1 MKAFQFIKV
10 NSAAEASST
19 LKQLGAGAIPVAGG
33 TDLLIKVKR
42 GLISPQAVVDLTSI
56 EELKY
61 IREEGGRV
69 RIGALTPLAEI
80 ASSPVIRKAA
90 PVLAEAAGMV
100 GSKQIR
106 NIATIGG
113 NLCNAAPSADTAAPL
128 LLLNAQVRLAGANGE
143 RELLLSE
150 FFKGPGKNCLDQGE
164 LMTEISFEA
173 LPNGVKSIYLK
184 HTRRRAMDVATVGVA
199 AFGRLGG
206 DKELSEFKI
215 ALAAVAPTPILVPVS
230 RELIANL
237 NKDFNDNGIKAE
249 IAAVVEKSA
258 RPIDDVRASAA
269 YRRHIIRVLS
279 VRALNQVIGS
289 DD

>member
-1 MKAFQFIKV
+1 MKAFRFIKA
-10 NSAAEASST
+10 NSAAEAFAT
-19 LKQLGAGAIPVAGG
+19 LEQLGAGAVPVAGG
-33 TDLLIKVKR
+33 TDLLIKMKR
-42 GLISPQAVVDLTSI
+42 GLINPQTVVDLTSI
-56 EELKY
+56 AELKY
-61 IREEGGRV
+61 IREERGRI

-80 ASSPVIRKAA
+80 ASSPVIRRAA
-90 PVLAEAAGMV
+90 PVLAEAAALV

-143 RELLLSE
+143 RELLLSD
-150 FFKGPGKNCLDQGE
+150 FFKGPGKNCLNQGE
-164 LMTEISFEA
+164 LMTEIFFEA
-173 LPNGVKSIYLK
+173 FPDGVKSVYLK

-199 AFGRLGG
+199 ALSRFRG
-206 DKELSEFKI
+206 DKELSELRL

-237 NKDFNDNGIKAE
+237 NTHFNDESVKAL
-249 IAAVVEKSA
+249 IAAAAEECA

-269 YRRHIIRVLS
+269 YRRHIIRVLT
-279 VRALNQVIGS
+279 VRALNQMIGLA
-289 DD
+289 D